1 MNRKLDLPAL
11 LLFAAFLFG
20 VIVRFY
26 PAVANGFP
34 LNDGGMFYT
43 MVEDLQA
50 NGYRIPQVTTYNHAD
65 IPFAYPPLG
74 FYLTAILSD
83 LLPVPALSIFLYLP
97 AVFNT
102 LTILAV
108 YLLAK
113 ETTDSRITAALT
125 AIIYAFSW
133 RAFTW
138 QVMGGGITRAPG
150 VLFLVLMAWQAAK
163 LFKGYRHNHLLL
175 TILFGAGTVLSHPQ
189 TALHAAVIGFLI
201 FLLWGRSKR
210 GIASALLVG
219 LGVAV
224 LSAPW
229 WLNLLL
235 QHGLA
240 PMASASV
247 TSDRSLSFYL
257 YILRGLSPLNLP
269 AIPFLILMYVGIW
282 VSIRERNFL
291 YIAWAAFAY
300 LADPRGADSIALV
313 PETVLAAMGL
323 IQLAGWLSREKGEPL
338 ERQMMMR
345 GSLILTLGFLF
356 WSLILSGITDFQ
368 LVNTSLKQPDL
379 ELMEWVR
386 LNSGSEETFLIV
398 TGREFSLGDPLQEW
412 FPALTGRRSVTTIQG
427 LEWTLAEGFFTW
439 FDQLA
444 ELQRCEDV
452 TCVQTWAES
461 NRIEYD
467 YLIVLSPEDDGLN
480 AVERLDQLSASARSS
495 DEFSL
500 FHELDYALIF
510 KRK

>member
-11 LLFAAFLFG
+11 LLFTAFLFG
-20 VIVRFY
+20 IIIRFY
-26 PAVANGFP
+26 PAVTNGFP
-34 LNDGGMFYT
+34 LNDGGMFFT
-43 MVEDLQA
+43 MVEDLKT

-74 FYLTAILSD
+74 FYLTAIVSD
-83 LLPVPALSIFLYLP
+83 LLPVSALGIFLYLP

-102 LTILAV
+102 LSILAV

-113 ETTDSRITAALT
+113 ETTDSRIVAALT
-125 AIIYAFSW
+125 AVIYAFSW

-150 VLFLVLMAWQAAK
+150 ALFLVLMAWQAVK
-163 LFKGYRHNHLLL
+163 LFREYRHKHLLL
-175 TILFGAGTVLSHPQ
+175 TILFGTSTVLSHPQ

-201 FLLWGRSKR
+201 FLAYGRSKR
-210 GIASALLVG
+210 GLLSAVFVG
-219 LGVAV
+219 LGVGL

-235 QHGLA
+235 QHGFA

-269 AIPFLILMYVGIW
+269 AIPFLILMYIGIW

-291 YIAWAAFAY
+291 YIAWAVLAY

-323 IQLAGWLSREKGEPL
+323 IQLSGWLSREKGEPL
-338 ERQMMMR
+338 ERQIMKR
-345 GSLILTLGFLF
+345 GSLALMTGILF
-356 WSLILSGITDFQ
+356 WSLLMSAVTDFQ

-386 LNSGSEETFLIV
+386 LNTESNASFLIV

-412 FPALTGRRSVTTIQG
+412 FPALTERRSVTTIQG

-452 TCVQTWAES
+452 TCVQAWAEG

-480 AVERLDQLSASARSS
+480 EVERLNQLSGSARSS
-495 DEFSL
+495 DEFLL

-510 KRK
+510 KGK